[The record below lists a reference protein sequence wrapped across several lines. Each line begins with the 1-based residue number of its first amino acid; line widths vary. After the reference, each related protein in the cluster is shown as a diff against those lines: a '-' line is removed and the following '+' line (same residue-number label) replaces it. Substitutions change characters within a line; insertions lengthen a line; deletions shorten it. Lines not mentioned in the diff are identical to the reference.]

1 MTQLSDIVTD
11 APKVFIS
18 YRRDE
23 PGNYAGHIYRAI
35 RDHFGPD
42 AVFMDVVGLEPGT
55 PWAEEIRNAVGG
67 SRALVLVIGPGW
79 SAALEKAGRDGQD
92 FVELEVQI
100 ALERPDVSVIP
111 VLVGGA
117 SMPTESELPGSL
129 QQLAGREA
137 LELHDDAVRW
147 DHGINTLRRALEKRG
162 LRKEAEP
169 PPRQPSPQPLPPGRD
184 SRQLGLLLLQ
194 GVLVAFAAGL
204 LANGIVDELMPALG
218 SLATEGANTALAAAR
233 RGASWAIVGA
243 ALAIWLTLSYGEGRH
258 APARAL
264 VGLVLGAFAGAIGAT
279 IQRLPVITDQVVA
292 GDWVDPASFG
302 AAGALVGA
310 LLGGSW
316 TPPHTASGLLA
327 GGAAGVLVQLA
338 LGPAANPGGFALR
351 AALIV
356 GIVLAVIAALAAA
369 KAASSSRP
377 AGVTLPPPY
386 AH

>member
-1 MTQLSDIVTD
+1 MTQQSDIVTD

-79 SAALEKAGRDGQD
+79 SAALEKAGLDGQD

-117 SMPTESELPGSL
+117 AMPTESELPGSL

-162 LRKEAEP
+162 LREEAEP
-169 PPRQPSPQPLPPGRD
+169 TRHPSP
-184 SRQLGLLLLQ
+184 
-194 GVLVAFAAGL
+194 
-204 LANGIVDELMPALG
+204 
-218 SLATEGANTALAAAR
+218 R
-233 RGASWAIVGA
+233 R
-243 ALAIWLTLSYGEGRH
+243 
-258 APARAL
+258 
-264 VGLVLGAFAGAIGAT
+264 
-279 IQRLPVITDQVVA
+279 RLPA
-292 GDWVDPASFG
+292 GT
-302 AAGALVGA
+302 L
-310 LLGGSW
+310 
-316 TPPHTASGLLA
+316 
-327 GGAAGVLVQLA
+327 
-338 LGPAANPGGFALR
+338 
-351 AALIV
+351 
-356 GIVLAVIAALAAA
+356 
-369 KAASSSRP
+369 ASSACWSCKECWSRSRLGCS
-377 AGVTLPPPY
+377 ATRLWTR
-386 AH
+386 

>member
-1 MTQLSDIVTD
+1 MTQQTDTVTD

-35 RDHFGPD
+35 RDHFGRD

-117 SMPTESELPGSL
+117 AMPTESELPRSL

-162 LRKEAEP
+162 LRKEDGP
-169 PPRQPSPQPLPPGRD
+169 PPPPPPLGRG
-184 SRQLGLLLLQ
+184 SLHPGLLVLQ

-204 LANGIVDELMPALG
+204 LANWLFFELVPSLGDQGDPAFIA
-218 SLATEGANTALAAAR
+218 SAVAR
-233 RGASWAIVGA
+233 RTVQWAIVGA
-243 ALAIWLTLSYGEGRH
+243 ALATWLTLTHGKDRH
-258 APARAL
+258 VPTRAL
-264 VGLVLGAFAGAIGAT
+264 VGLLLGGLAGTIGGT
-279 IQRLPVITDQVVA
+279 INMLPAITDQELV
-292 GDWVDPASFG
+292 GSWVNPAALG
-302 AAGALVGA
+302 TIGALLGA

-316 TPPHTASGLLA
+316 APPYTFSGLVA
-327 GGAAGVLVQLA
+327 GGATGVLVQLA
-338 LGPAANPGGFALR
+338 LGTPDNPGQWGLR
-351 AALIV
+351 PALIV
-356 GIVLAVIAALAAA
+356 GIVLAAVAALAAA
-369 KAASSSRP
+369 KAATSSRP
-377 AGVTLPPPY
+377 AGATLPPPY

>member
-1 MTQLSDIVTD
+1 MTQQSDTVTD
-11 APKVFIS
+11 QPKVFIS

-35 RDHFGPD
+35 RDHFGPN

-79 SAALEKAGRDGQD
+79 SAALEKAGLDGQD

-111 VLVGGA
+111 VLFNGA
-117 SMPTESELPGSL
+117 AMPKGSELPGSL

-169 PPRQPSPQPLPPGRD
+169 PPRHPSPPPPPPSRD
-184 SRQLGLLLLQ
+184 SRELGMLVLQ

-204 LANGIVDELMPALG
+204 LANGLVDELMPALG
-218 SLATEGANTALAAAR
+218 SLATEGADIALAAAR
-233 RGASWAIVGA
+233 RGTSWAIVGG
-243 ALAIWLTLSYGEGRH
+243 ALAIWLTLAYGKGRH
-258 APARAL
+258 APTHAL
-264 VGLVLGAFAGAIGAT
+264 VGLVLGGLAGAIGAT
-279 IQRLPVITDQVVA
+279 IQRLPDITDQAVT
-292 GDWVDPASFG
+292 GDWVDPAAFG
-302 AAGALVGA
+302 ATGALVGA

-316 TPPHTASGLLA
+316 SPPHTMSGLLA
-327 GGAAGVLVQLA
+327 GGAGGVLVQLA
-338 LGPAANPGGFALR
+338 LGPAANPPGFALR
-351 AALIV
+351 AALIAGV
-356 GIVLAVIAALAAA
+356 VLAVIAALVLA
-369 KAASSSRP
+369 KAATSSRP
-377 AGVTLPPPY
+377 AGATLPPPY

>member
-1 MTQLSDIVTD
+1 MTQQSDTVTD
-11 APKVFIS
+11 PPKVFIS

-55 PWAEEIRNAVGG
+55 PWAEEIRTAVGG

-79 SAALEKAGRDGQD
+79 SAALEKAGVDGQD

-117 SMPTESELPGSL
+117 AMPTESELPGSL

-162 LRKEAEP
+162 LREKAELVP
-169 PPRQPSPQPLPPGRD
+169 HPPQPPLPARD
-184 SRQLGLLLLQ
+184 SRQLGMLVLQ

-204 LANGIVDELMPALG
+204 LANWLVGELMPALG
-218 SLATEGANTALAAAR
+218 SLGTEGADIALAAAR

-243 ALAIWLTLSYGEGRH
+243 ALAIWLTLAYGRGRH
-258 APARAL
+258 APTRAI
-264 VGLVLGAFAGAIGAT
+264 VGLVLGGLAGAIGAT
-279 IQRLPVITDQVVA
+279 IQRLPDITDQVA
-292 GDWVDPASFG
+292 GGWVDPAGFG
-302 AAGALVGA
+302 AAGVLVGA
-310 LLGGSW
+310 LVGGSW
-316 TPPHTASGLLA
+316 APPHTMSGLLA

-338 LGPAANPGGFALR
+338 LGGAANPGGFALR
-351 AALIV
+351 AALIA
-356 GIVLAVIAALAAA
+356 GIVLAVIAALVLA
-369 KAASSSRP
+369 KAATSSRP
-377 AGVTLPPPY
+377 AGATLPPPY